1 MKTSWLTRALVA
13 VLVVSA
19 LYLGASEMVVRQVL
33 TAVRNPAK
41 DTPMDHGMTGEE
53 LHLTTSD
60 HVELHGYFL
69 RSPAR
74 GTSTDNSEALAIVM
88 VHGIDGCGYCGY
100 HRDLIPEYLR
110 AGFDV
115 VIFDLRGQGASG
127 DAPLGLG
134 WREREDVRAAVDW
147 LVKKGYGWG
156 HIGVHGSSYGAATA
170 LLATAALPAVGAVI
184 ADSAFADLRDIMR
197 TEMKRK
203 IGNDFLF
210 IPGVTLLARLHGLD
224 FNEIAPRVSVSKIAP
239 RPILFMHGSADTRI
253 PLSELKLLEASARPP
268 FDDFVV
274 DGAEHTQEYKLQHDA
289 YLDKAVTF
297 FRRSLTME
305 GGIAPHGGTKPYKL
319 ADVVK
324 EDAGPGAA
332 PASKAN

>member
-1 MKTSWLTRALVA
+1 MKKPWLSRALVA
-13 VLVVSA
+13 LVVVSA
-19 LYLGASEMVVRQVL
+19 LYLGASELVVRQVL

-53 LHLTTSD
+53 LKLVTSD
-60 HVELHGYFL
+60 HVELHGYYL

-74 GTSTDNSEALAIVM
+74 GTTPDNSNALAIVM

-100 HRDLIPEYLR
+100 HRDLIPEYLK

-115 VIFDLRGQGASG
+115 VIFDLRGQGASA
-127 DAPLGLG
+127 DAALGLG

-147 LVKKGYGWG
+147 LVKKGYAWG
-156 HIGVHGSSYGAATA
+156 HIGVHGTSYGAATA
-170 LLATAALPAVGAVI
+170 LLATAALPAVGAVL

-210 IPGVTLLARLHGLD
+210 IPGVTLLARLHGLNFD
-224 FNEIAPRVSVSKIAP
+224 EIAPRVSVGKIAP

-253 PLSELKLLEASARPP
+253 PISEMKLLEAAARPP

-274 DGAEHTQEYKLQHDA
+274 EGAGHTQEYKLQHDA
-289 YLDKAVTF
+289 FVDKAVTF
-297 FRRSLTME
+297 FRRTLTME
-305 GGIAPHGGTKPYKL
+305 NGMATHGGFKPIVKPEP
-319 ADVVK
+319 VVTQ
-324 EDAGPGAA
+324 DAGPSVA
-332 PASKAN
+332 PASK